1 MKMTVFFSRR
11 QFVQFIIVIVNQLQM
26 SDGLMDNGDQADGIY
41 LAFMENEK
49 LGVQK
54 GSVHM
59 VMPGVGL
66 IGL

>member
-1 MKMTVFFSRR
+1 
-11 QFVQFIIVIVNQLQM
+11 M